1 MKTAF
6 IESSQIQSLSRPLK
20 TEGTLVVMPVI
31 DLDMGKRAALLAASL
46 AKADG
51 LLLVVQDSA
60 RMGRVRVHNEVF
72 RRSVSPHYAYLA
84 QDAFT
89 GRDWLA
95 LGLAALARREGRFL
109 GFNDGKWHGQMAA
122 FGLVQ
127 REWAESQYGGP
138 LFFEGYQRHY
148 ADVELTLIAREQGC
162 YAYEPAAM
170 VAEVDWH
177 KEAMAVDP
185 DDKRLFRERASD
197 GFASRVQT
205 PELRALFG

>member
-1 MKTAF
+1 
-6 IESSQIQSLSRPLK
+6 
-20 TEGTLVVMPVI
+20 
-31 DLDMGKRAALLAASL
+31 
-46 AKADG
+46 
-51 LLLVVQDSA
+51 
-60 RMGRVRVHNEVF
+60 
-72 RRSVSPHYAYLA
+72 
-84 QDAFT
+84 
-89 GRDWLA
+89 
-95 LGLAALARREGRFL
+95 
-109 GFNDGKWHGQMAA
+109 MAA

-177 KEAMAVDP
+177 KEAMVVDP

-197 GFASRVQT
+197 GFSSRVQT